1 MTFALDQRDLPALER
16 GDGAAE
22 IGFALRDGAT
32 RLAHLYQRAPCRV
45 LTPSVEVG
53 DPPQAVLITTSGG
66 LADGDAISLGL
77 AVESGAAATITTQAA
92 EKIYRARDTAPA
104 HVRVS
109 AKVGKGAAL
118 EWLPQE
124 TILFDGAR
132 CDRRTVADV
141 APGGRLLACEMVV
154 FGRLASGER
163 FTKGF
168 LHDGW
173 DIRRNSRLIWRDGL
187 RLDNGM
193 TEAMAA
199 TAGFADAHAIA
210 SAFYVADDAAEYLA
224 AARALLRDDGPR
236 GGVTLVNG
244 VLLARWL
251 GEATA
256 VRGALSYYLANIR
269 QTVAGY
275 PARLPRVWQC

>member
-16 GDGAAE
+16 GNGAAE
-22 IGFALRDGAT
+22 IGFALRAGAT
-32 RLAHLYQRAPCRV
+32 RLSHLFQRAPCRV
-45 LTPSVEVG
+45 LTPSVEAG

-66 LADGDAISLGL
+66 LADGDAIALAL
-77 AVESGAAATITTQAA
+77 AVEPGATATITTQAA
-92 EKIYRARDTAPA
+92 EKIYRARDRVPA
-104 HVRVS
+104 RVRVS
-109 AKVGKGAAL
+109 ATVDKGATL

-132 CDRRTVADV
+132 CDRRTVAEV
-141 APGGRLLACEMVV
+141 APGGQLLACEMVV

-173 DIRRNSRLIWRDGL
+173 DIRRNGRLIWRDAL
-187 RLDNGM
+187 RLDDGM
-193 TEAMAA
+193 TAAMASA
-199 TAGFADAHAIA
+199 AGFSGAHAIA
-210 SAFYVADDAAEYLA
+210 SAVYVGDDAADHLS
-224 AARALLRDDGPR
+224 AARALIGEGEAR
-236 GGVTLVNG
+236 GGITLVNG

-251 GEATA
+251 GEPAA
-256 VRGALSYYLANIR
+256 VRAALSHYLANIR
-269 QTVAGY
+269 QTVAGW